1 MKDGH
6 TGFGGAVDPAEE
18 LDETELLAGAGAR
31 PVRVHERGG
40 GAAGRTAVSS
50 TAARQ
55 LRLEIRPR
63 SSEHRS
69 GATPGADATHLRSEA
84 AQATPVIQYRA
95 QGTGLINTD
104 AQIGVRVGV
113 DRFDH
118 APKGVTANTT
128 RKNEAMNLKY
138 LGTHTSA

>member
-6 TGFGGAVDPAEE
+6 AGLGGAVEPAEE
-18 LDETELLAGAGAR
+18 LDETELLVSAGAR

-63 SSEHRS
+63 SPEHCG
-69 GATPGADATHLRSEA
+69 GATPGVDVTHLRSEA
-84 AQATPVIQYRA
+84 AQATPSVHYRA

-104 AQIGVRVGV
+104 AQIGVRVGM

-128 RKNEAMNLKY
+128 RRNEAMNLKY
-138 LGTHTSA
+138 LGTHASA

>member
-6 TGFGGAVDPAEE
+6 TGFGEAMNPAEE

-63 SSEHRS
+63 SSEHRG
-69 GATPGADATHLRSEA
+69 GATPDADATHLRSEA
-84 AQATPVIQYRA
+84 AQVTPSTHYRA

-104 AQIGVRVGV
+104 AQIGVRVGM
-113 DRFDH
+113 DFI
-118 APKGVTANTT
+118 
-128 RKNEAMNLKY
+128 
-138 LGTHTSA
+138 